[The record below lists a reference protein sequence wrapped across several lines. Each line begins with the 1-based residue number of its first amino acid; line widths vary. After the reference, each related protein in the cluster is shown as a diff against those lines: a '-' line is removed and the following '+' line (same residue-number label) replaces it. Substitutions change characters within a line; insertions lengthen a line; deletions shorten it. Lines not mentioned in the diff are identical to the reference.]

1 MFRASY
7 KVEVVEYRLEG
18 GITRNSTGVT
28 VYKIVEKHYFLGIRL
43 YKEEHKAV
51 LRDLEYAKK
60 IAEKVSARI
69 HKEYSRDVLSKKPV
83 HTIKG

>member
-1 MFRASY
+1 MLGASY

-18 GITRNSTGVT
+18 DLT
-28 VYKIVEKHYFLGIRL
+28 VYKIVEKHYFLGIRC
-43 YKEEHKAV
+43 YVEEHKTV

-60 IAEKVSARI
+60 IADKVSTRI
-69 HKEYSRDVLSKKPV
+69 YKEYSRDVLSKKPV